1 MQGHLSDAEN
11 LRPCL
16 GSRQNATMGPVRGA
30 FCAVRASSSQQLCCK
45 DEVVGV

>member
-16 GSRQNATMGPVRGA
+16 GSRQNTTKGWGILLNSNSAARTR
-30 FCAVRASSSQQLCCK
+30 
-45 DEVVGV
+45 